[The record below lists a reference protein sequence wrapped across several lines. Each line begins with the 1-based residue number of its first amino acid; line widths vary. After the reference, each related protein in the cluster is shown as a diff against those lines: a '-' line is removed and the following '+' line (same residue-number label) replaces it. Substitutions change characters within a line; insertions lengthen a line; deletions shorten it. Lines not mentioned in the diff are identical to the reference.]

1 MDNLE
6 LICFNIIASVGQA
19 RSLFIEAIREAKEGR
34 IAQARAMIEE
44 GTASFTQGH
53 VHHMALIQKEASG
66 EKTDVNLLLIH
77 TEDMLMSAE
86 TFKIMALEFIDL
98 YEKLLIQNKT
108 S

>member
-6 LICFNIIASVGQA
+6 LICFNIIASVGHA

-34 IAQARAMIEE
+34 IIEARAMIEE
-44 GTASFTQGH
+44 GTVSFTQGH
-53 VHHMALIQKEASG
+53 VRHMELITKEASG
-66 EKTDVNLLLIH
+66 EKTEINLLLVH

-86 TFKIMALEFIDL
+86 SFKIMANEFIDL
-98 YEKLLIQNKT
+98 YEKMLTQNKT